1 MEMEKG
7 SEFGTIFEGKKLM
20 GLWFSRSE
28 YARDDMK
35 IRAII
40 AMQKA
45 THGRETD
52 LEDYYAAVNGFCKIE
67 PGPANIG
74 GFLLFFPS
82 MKQR

>member
-1 MEMEKG
+1 MEKHA
-7 SEFGTIFEGKKLM
+7 EFGCIYEGNTLF
-20 GLWFSRSE
+20 GLWFSRSD

-40 AMQKA
+40 AMQSA
-45 THGRETD
+45 MHGRETTLD
-52 LEDYYAAVNGFCKIE
+52 DYAAAVSGLCKIV

-82 MKQR
+82 MERK

>member
-7 SEFGTIFEGKKLM
+7 SEFGTIYEGKKLL

-28 YARDDMK
+28 YARDEMK

-40 AMQKA
+40 AMQEA
-45 THGRETD
+45 MHGRETD
-52 LEDYYAAVNGFCKIE
+52 LEDYAAAVGGYCSIE
-67 PGPANIG
+67 PGPPNIG

-82 MKQR
+82 MKRS